1 MRLIS
6 ARVQGYGRI
15 IDSKINLDAKVIA
28 IVGPNEAGK
37 TTLLKA
43 LAHVD
48 GETAVP
54 VPQRSRTTEVS
65 DQTRVTTFD
74 YVVGDEDRAALA
86 DLDLHEQPTRT
97 QVARSAS
104 GEELIVDVVPT
115 PRKSVRPLQD
125 ALETLKGA
133 SVQEDLDNWV
143 DPNAT
148 YADSGSDDPHDYR
161 AELGAVIEA
170 LKTAIAEV
178 DSDLPGEVVQTVQSL
193 LGVTLDDDTEAEP
206 LRAAY
211 RAVIA
216 WFERDDPA
224 PTARDRI
231 WNRTPDLILFD
242 EADRAIQSA
251 YTFDDA
257 LINDPPA
264 ALANLAGTAS
274 LNLAELLQFVRT
286 GDIARRRTAIV
297 QANSRMDAI
306 FGEAWKQSKLAVHFE
321 LDGDQLRI
329 EIMEDGDNV
338 TVFDERSAGLRMF
351 VALIAFLKVHGSER
365 APILLIDE
373 AENHLHVDAQADLV
387 NMFVTQ
393 EHAIKV
399 IYTTHSPACL
409 PPDLGTGIRV
419 VVPRDDNFQV
429 SDVKN
434 SFWRGAAGYSPLMLA
449 MGAAAAAFTPARY
462 VVLAEGATE
471 KILLPTLI
479 RFAIGETDLPYQV
492 APGLSEVPN
501 DFLPRLDL
509 EAAHVAYL
517 VDGDDGGVKL
527 KTALTDAG
535 VPENLIAE
543 LGLPGIENAIDSDAY
558 SAAISALLPECNPGV
573 TASDL
578 PEVPPIAAELGGSVA
593 ERMYDWIKSTGLKAP
608 SKVAVANWLVENDRS
623 TPGVEGAEALV
634 SLHSNLVR
642 MLGAESDEN
651 LAKPGKAV
659 RLTGG
664 GVNDDGG
671 GTA

>member
-6 ARVQGYGRI
+6 AHVQGYGRI
-15 IDSKINLDAKVIA
+15 VDSKINLDAKVIA

-54 VPQRSRTTEVS
+54 VPQRSRATEVT

-74 YVVGDEDRAALA
+74 YIVEEEDRTALA
-86 DLDLHEQPTRT
+86 DLDLHEQPTRAH
-97 QVARSAS
+97 VARSAS
-104 GEELIVDVVPT
+104 GDKLIVDLLPA

-125 ALETLKGA
+125 ALETLKA
-133 SVQEDLDNWV
+133 AYAEEDLTDWV
-143 DPNAT
+143 DPNTT
-148 YADSGSDDPHDYR
+148 YADPGSADPHDYR
-161 AELGAVIEA
+161 AELGSVIAAVEA
-170 LKTAIAEV
+170 AVTEVGGALPDEAI
-178 DSDLPGEVVQTVQSL
+178 QTTKSL
-193 LGVTLDDDTEAEP
+193 QGVTLDDDVNAEP

-211 RAVIA
+211 GAIIA
-216 WFERDDPA
+216 WSEREDPA
-224 PTARDRI
+224 PIARNRI
-231 WNRTPDLILFD
+231 WNRTPDFILFD
-242 EADRAIQSA
+242 EADRSIQSA

-257 LINDPPA
+257 LISDPPI

-274 LNLAELLQFVRT
+274 LDLGELLQFVRT

-306 FGEAWKQSKLAVHFE
+306 FDEAWKQSKLAVHFD

-329 EIMEDGDNV
+329 ELMEDGDNV

-351 VALIAFLKVHGSER
+351 VALIAFLKVHGSGR

-373 AENHLHVDAQADLV
+373 AENHLHIDAQADLV

-393 EHAIKV
+393 EHAVKV

-434 SFWRGAAGYSPLMLA
+434 SFWQGAAGYSPLMLA
-449 MGAAAAAFTPARY
+449 MGAGAAAFTPARY

-471 KILLPTLI
+471 MILVPTLI
-479 RFAIGETDLPYQV
+479 RSATGQTDLPYQV

-517 VDGDDGGVKL
+517 VDGDDGGAKL

-535 VPENLIAE
+535 VPESLIAQ
-543 LGLPGIENAIDSDAY
+543 LGLPGIENVLDSDAY
-558 SAAISALLPECNPGV
+558 RAAVSALLPECNPEV
-573 TASDL
+573 AASDL
-578 PEVPPIAAELGGSVA
+578 PEVPVIAVGNGSSA
-593 ERMYDWIKSTGLKAP
+593 AKWMYDWIKSVGLKAP

-623 TPGVEGAEALV
+623 TPSAEGIGVLV
-634 SLHSNLVR
+634 SLHANLIGA
-642 MLGAESDEN
+642 LGIE
-651 LAKPGKAV
+651 V
-659 RLTGG
+659 
-664 GVNDDGG
+664 DGSFTKLG
-671 GTA
+671 SASP

>member
-6 ARVQGYGRI
+6 AHVQGYGRI
-15 IDSKINLDAKVIA
+15 VDSKINLDAKVIA

-54 VPQRSRTTEVS
+54 VPQRSRATEVT

-74 YVVGDEDRAALA
+74 YIVEEEDRASLA
-86 DLDLHEQPTRT
+86 DLDLHEQPTRA
-97 QVARSAS
+97 QIARSAS
-104 GEELIVDVVPT
+104 GDKLIIDLIPE
-115 PRKSVRPLQD
+115 PRKSVQPLQD
-125 ALETLKGA
+125 ALETLKAA
-133 SVQEDLDNWV
+133 STKEDLDDWV
-143 DPNAT
+143 DPNTT
-148 YADSGSDDPHDYR
+148 YAEPGSDDPHDYR
-161 AELGAVIEA
+161 TELGAVVEA
-170 LKTAIAEV
+170 LEAAIAE
-178 DSDLPGEVVQTVQSL
+178 DDGELPGEAVQTAQSL
-193 LGVTLDDDTEAEP
+193 LGVTLDDDTEAEL

-211 RAVIA
+211 SAIIA
-216 WFERDDPA
+216 WSEREDPA
-224 PTARDRI
+224 PVARDRI
-231 WNRTPDLILFD
+231 WKRTPDFILFD
-242 EADRAIQSA
+242 EADRSIQSA

-257 LINDPPA
+257 LINDPPV

-274 LNLAELLQFVRT
+274 LDLAELLQFVRT

-297 QANSRMDAI
+297 QANKRMDAI
-306 FGEAWKQSKLAVHFE
+306 FDEAWKQSKLAIHFE

-329 EIMEDGDNV
+329 ELMEDGDNI

-365 APILLIDE
+365 PPILLIDE
-373 AENHLHVDAQADLV
+373 AENHLHIDAQADLV

-393 EHAIKV
+393 EQATKV

-419 VVPRDDNFQV
+419 VVPRHDNFQV

-434 SFWRGAAGYSPLMLA
+434 SFWQGSAGYSPLMLA

-471 KILLPTLI
+471 MILLPTLI
-479 RFAIGETDLPYQV
+479 RSATGQTDLPYQV

-517 VDGDDGGVKL
+517 VDGDDGGAKL
-527 KTALTDAG
+527 KTALIDVG
-535 VPENLIAE
+535 VPERLIAE
-543 LGLPGIENAIDSDAY
+543 LGLPGIENALDTDAY
-558 SAAISALLPECNPGV
+558 RAAISALLPECNSGV

-578 PEVPPIAAELGGSVA
+578 PEVPLIAAETGSSA
-593 ERMYDWIKSTGLKAP
+593 AKWMYDWIKSVGLKAP
-608 SKVAVANWLVENDRS
+608 SKVAVANWLVENNRS
-623 TPGVEGAEALV
+623 TPSAEGAEVLV
-634 SLHSNLVR
+634 SLHANLVR
-642 MLGAESDEN
+642 ALGIQDDDSST
-651 LAKPGKAV
+651 KPGKRV
-659 RLTGG
+659 GSHG
-664 GVNDDGG
+664 K
-671 GTA
+671 